1 MQLFAPAKINL
12 SLKILRRRDDGF
24 HEIDTLMAPI
34 SLCDELIIEPNEPAT
49 GIDFSIDDSTL
60 PTGEENLVVRAAR
73 LFFLEIDEEPR
84 VRIKLRKKIPHG
96 AGLGGGSSDA
106 ATTLLGLNQLH
117 GAPLSTERLTR
128 VAAEIGSDVTFF
140 LVQCPAHCRGRGE
153 IVEPVEALPKLF
165 LLLLK
170 PAFGVPTPWAYRQWR
185 DSLEIPG
192 VDYSPQKFS
201 DLTFENDLERPVF
214 EKHLFLARTKIW
226 LREQPEVAVALLSG
240 SGSTMFA
247 VLSDAGTAD
256 AVATRARAELDP
268 LLWTCATEV
277 VASSIR

>member
-1 MQLFAPAKINL
+1 
-12 SLKILRRRDDGF
+12 
-24 HEIDTLMAPI
+24 
-34 SLCDELIIEPNEPAT
+34 
-49 GIDFSIDDSTL
+49 
-60 PTGEENLVVRAAR
+60 
-73 LFFLEIDEEPR
+73 
-84 VRIKLRKKIPHG
+84 
-96 AGLGGGSSDA
+96 
-106 ATTLLGLNQLH
+106 LH
-117 GAPLSTERLTR
+117 GAPLSTERLTS
-128 VAAEIGSDVTFF
+128 VAAEIGSDVAFF
-140 LVQCPAHCRGRGE
+140 LVGGPAHCRGRGE
-153 IVEPVEALPKLF
+153 IVGPVEALPTLS

-170 PAFGVPTPWAYRQWR
+170 PVFGVPTPWAYWQWR